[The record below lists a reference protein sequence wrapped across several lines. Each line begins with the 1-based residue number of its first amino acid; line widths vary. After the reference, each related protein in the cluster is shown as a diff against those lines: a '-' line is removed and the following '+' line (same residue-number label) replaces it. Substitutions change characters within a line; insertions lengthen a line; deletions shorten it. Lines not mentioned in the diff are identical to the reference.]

1 MHIYKSTTIYNIY
14 ITHTYIYIHLYVH
27 IFSIFYLLQDNVYKW
42 AVIWLSSA
50 YKLGRL
56 NTSPE
61 DTVCLDQ
68 SMGSYIV
75 KFINTLLDSNM
86 AMDNPIYI
94 VFLLIKSLLFW
105 GFPIAMFDHHRVIA
119 DSFHL
124 FDEAKRIC
132 GFCIPHLEYLHFQL
146 KQK

>member
-1 MHIYKSTTIYNIY
+1 MHIYKSTTIHNIY
-14 ITHTYIYIHLYVH
+14 ITYIYIYTHLYVH
-27 IFSIFYLLQDNVYKW
+27 IFSIFYLLQDNIYKW

-132 GFCIPHLEYLHFQL
+132 GFCISHLEYLHFQL
-146 KQK
+146 KQ